1 MFQVQVADP
10 TGIKYTTIQ
19 TVFNNVDYDAFFLT
33 ITIYSSLSNGDIL
46 THTEYIGGVASFYV
60 TLLSGVLQPRTG
72 NQLSQAG
79 NALQLPYIH

>member
-1 MFQVQVADP
+1 MFHLQVADP

-19 TVFNNVDYDAFFLT
+19 TVYNNMDYDAFFLT
-33 ITIYSSLSNGDIL
+33 ITIYSSLNDGDIFA
-46 THTEYIGGVASFYV
+46 HTEYIGGVASFYV

-72 NQLSQAG
+72 NQLSQTG